1 LHSDIKKETFS
12 EKGEKMVKKF
22 FVFVAVMLLIFI
34 SAFGIWGSDL
44 SPENILNQADDVR
57 NPQSDYTVEVTV
69 TSLKPGKEPK
79 VAQYEVMIKGKTKT
93 IIKTLAPA
101 VDRGTSMLMVNY
113 DFWVF
118 LPTISKPLRISLQ
131 QRLLG
136 EVANG
141 DIARANFSGDYS
153 PKLLKMESIDGL
165 EYYVLELL
173 AKDERVT
180 YHRVVL
186 WVQKENFH
194 PFKAE
199 FYAVSGRIL
208 KTASYEDYRQIAG
221 KLRPARLVLN
231 DPLVRGQR
239 SIIEYS
245 QIIPAT
251 LPDKY
256 FTEQHLKKLKY

>member
-1 LHSDIKKETFS
+1 MRMEGSMHRFGVIGLFMGLSMIYPIIGFTGMDP
-12 EKGEKMVKKF
+12 
-22 FVFVAVMLLIFI
+22 
-34 SAFGIWGSDL
+34 SADG
-44 SPENILNQADDVR
+44 ILNKADDVR
-57 NPQSDYTVEVTV
+57 SPQSDYTVDVTV

-79 VAQYEVMIKGKTKT
+79 IAKYEVMVKGKTKT
-93 IIKTLAPA
+93 VIKTLAPA
-101 VDRGTSMLMVNY
+101 VDRGTSMLMIDY

-118 LPTISKPLRISLQ
+118 LPSISKPLRISLQ

-136 EVANG
+136 EAANG

-153 PKLLKMESIDGL
+153 PKLLKLESIDGV
-165 EYYVLELL
+165 EYHVLELL

-208 KTASYEDYRQIAG
+208 KTATYEDYRQIGG
-221 KLRPARLVLN
+221 KLRPTRLVLN

-245 QIIPAT
+245 QVTSTA
-251 LPDKY
+251 LPDRY

>member
-1 LHSDIKKETFS
+1 
-12 EKGEKMVKKF
+12 MVKKNIGVVVILL
-22 FVFVAVMLLIFI
+22 VFLP
-34 SAFGIWGSDL
+34 AFGISGSDL
-44 SPENILNQADDVR
+44 SPEKILEQADEIR
-57 NPQSDYTVEVTV
+57 SPQSDYTVEVTV

-79 VAQYEVMIKGKTKT
+79 IAQYEVMIKGKTKT
-93 IIKTLAPA
+93 VIKTLAPA
-101 VDRGTSMLMVNY
+101 ADRGISMLMVDY

-118 LPTISKPLRISLQ
+118 MPTVSKPLRISLQ

-153 PKLLKMESIDGL
+153 PKLLKTENINKID
-165 EYYVLELL
+165 YYVLELL

-186 WVQKENFH
+186 WVQKDNFH

-208 KTASYEDYRQIAG
+208 KTASYENYRQLAG
-221 KLRPARLVLN
+221 KLRPSRLVLN
-231 DPLVRGQR
+231 DPLARDQR
-239 SIIEYS
+239 SIIEYKDVV
-245 QIIPAT
+245 PAQ
-251 LPDKY
+251 LPEKY
-256 FTEQHLKKLKY
+256 FTEQYLKKMKY